1 MNLLKNIASELLD
14 DQEDFS
20 DLTQVAVVDEMAC
33 LNVLKKRLA
42 SEPARI
48 YTHCGPLLVAVNPYQ
63 VIPELYSEDQL
74 QEYSQLIPAEGPPAP
89 HAFEMAARAYTKM
102 MAQACTQP
110 RATGLRQTAS

>member
-1 MNLLKNIASELLD
+1 MDFFKKLASNRLD
-14 DQEDFS
+14 DQKNFT
-20 DLTQVAVVDEMAC
+20 DLTQVAVVDADAC
-33 LNVLKKRLA
+33 MSVLQRRFETNA
-42 SEPARI
+42 V

-102 MAQACTQP
+102 MAQACTHP

>member
-1 MNLLKNIASELLD
+1 MLMLMRMLVLVPALVLVLMSAMLLLILTPGIFKKELKPRD
-14 DQEDFS
+14 
-20 DLTQVAVVDEMAC
+20 
-33 LNVLKKRLA
+33 
-42 SEPARI
+42 RI
-48 YTHCGPLLVAVNPYQ
+48 TFEKYCYS
-63 VIPELYSEDQL
+63 LYSEDQL